1 VPLWAAVALSALIF
15 ALAHAELALLVPIFV
30 LGCLLA
36 LVYQRSGSLLPGMII
51 HAVFNLIGVTL
62 IFSSGR

>member
-1 VPLWAAVALSALIF
+1 
-15 ALAHAELALLVPIFV
+15 V

-36 LVYQRSGSLLPGMII
+36 LVYERSGSLLPGMII